1 MAIVENVID
10 VRGLRKVYGSTVAVD
25 CVDLQVHRGEVFAL
39 LGPNGAGKTTTV
51 EMLVG
56 VRRRTSGSVTVL
68 GEDPNRDAR
77 GWRARLGVVPQNTG
91 EYLDLSVREVV
102 AHFASF
108 YPHPFAVDEIIER
121 VGLSA
126 KAKASSVSLS
136 GGQKRRLDVAVGVVG
151 RPELVFLDEPTTGLD
166 PVARREAWDLV
177 RYFRDEQVTTV
188 LTTHYLDEA
197 EELSDRAGIIAAGRM
212 RRIGTV
218 AELGDQAGGGTVVS
232 FRRIGDVRGIVPA
245 ELATLDDG
253 DGTVTALRTHH
264 PTEVLALVIAWA
276 REQGRAELPDLK
288 VHRPSLEDTYLAL
301 LHADETAPAATAAT
315 PEQAPAVPEQQPS
328 AVTSDVSDQQ
338 TEHVEV
344 NR

>member
-10 VRGLRKVYGSTVAVD
+10 VRALRKVYGNAVAVD
-25 CVDLQVHRGEVFAL
+25 SVDLQVHRGEVFAL

-51 EMLVG
+51 EILVG

-68 GEDPNRDAR
+68 GEDPSRDAR

-108 YPHPFAVDEIIER
+108 YPDPFGVDEILER

-212 RRIGTV
+212 RRVGTV
-218 AELGDQAGGGTVVS
+218 AELGDQAGGGTIVS

-245 ELATLDDG
+245 EVATVVDG
-253 DGTVTALRTHH
+253 DDDAVTALRTHR
-264 PTEVLALVIAWA
+264 PTEVLALLIAWA
-276 REQGRAELPDLK
+276 RDHGWAELPDLK

-301 LHADETAPAATAAT
+301 LHAEETGNAPS
-315 PEQAPAVPEQQPS
+315 PAGSEPVTVPEQVPA
-328 AVTSDVSDQQ
+328 AVALTAEEP
-338 TEHVEV
+338 EHVEV